1 MKLPRAF
8 KTAVATLAIATGAQ
22 AETVAEH
29 PEALRRQAEQNRASP
44 REITLR
50 IVDEDG
56 KPIENA
62 ETRTVE
68 YSLRLQLS
76 NEGRVA
82 TNQNGGAVHHVAP
95 YFAARDIYVDLGK
108 ADKHIG
114 KQAYEVHLGQ
124 QDYLRYDPLIQ
135 SFNLTLPYVHK
146 PIPLKAR
153 NQGIAHKRMN
163 GPADDHPDPR
173 LPDLAIT
180 EVGYDAELLEPVE
193 PIGRGRRTDFTMRIE
208 SQFRG
213 YQNDW
218 AKRNAITRF
227 ERGIGPMAEGQSLH
241 GNWTHTITFRFP
253 NKGDGIGL
261 SPQFWPYCKLQ
272 VPHKAPEQG
281 YASELSLSGDQDP
294 YTTRPDLTACRKL
307 MHNNGLFLRIRTQLD
322 KDGNVATANYAKIL
336 CPGVSRYAPMFSF
349 NIFYNPTPNDR
360 NLEYDFKTNLR
371 WKELHPNSVA
381 APISGDYWLDSN

>member
-29 PEALRRQAEQNRASP
+29 SEALRRQAEQNRSSP

-76 NEGRVA
+76 NEGRVTTA
-82 TNQNGGAVHHVAP
+82 QNGTAVHHVAP

-193 PIGRGRRTDFTMRIE
+193 PIGRGKHADFFIKVSSSFFGLSDYHKRT
-208 SQFRG
+208 
-213 YQNDW
+213 
-218 AKRNAITRF
+218 
-227 ERGIGPMAEGQSLH
+227 AELWKTLNYRSIDEARMVH
-241 GNWTHTITFRFP
+241 GNWTHTVTFRFP
-253 NKGDGIGL
+253 NKGDGIVL
-261 SPQFWPYCKLQ
+261 SSQFWPYCKLE
-272 VPHKAPEQG
+272 VPHKAPDEG

-294 YTTRPDLTACRKL
+294 SATRPDLTACRKL
-307 MHNNGLFLRIRTQLD
+307 MHNNGLFIRIRTQLD
-322 KDGNVATANYAKIL
+322 KDGNVVTANYAKIL

-371 WKELHPNSVA
+371 WKELHPNSDA
-381 APISGDYWLDSN
+381 APTSGDYWLDSN